1 MQVIE
6 IDQKLLLYKIIW
18 DDDFFYGT
26 NKNIF
31 HELIYWIYKNCF
43 VVYIQDIIT
52 IKKRF
57 FNFKR
62 EL

>member
-26 NKNIF
+26 NKNKIS
-31 HELIYWIYKNCF
+31 
-43 VVYIQDIIT
+43 YISRTYILNI
-52 IKKRF
+52 
-57 FNFKR
+57 
-62 EL
+62 